1 MNRLE
6 TIKSMVS
13 RCGTAADIGTDHGYV
28 AEMLLSDN
36 TVKKVVATDLNEGP
50 LKRAMDYLTSK
61 NLSERCEFRLGS
73 GLTVLRENEADAIII
88 AGMGGDLI
96 ASILDTSKHI
106 AFSAK
111 ELILQP
117 MTAAHRLR
125 RHLYENGYKIADENI
140 VREYHHFY
148 FIIKAKYSDDEPE
161 KINDDIYFEI
171 SRHLL
176 NKKDPTMYEYID
188 RILKTNKEIIDS
200 LEKASN
206 QDYNEKIGILKEKN
220 NKILRMIK

>member
-36 TVKKVVATDLNEGP
+36 TVKRVVATDLNEGP
-50 LKRAMDYLTSK
+50 LKRAVDYLTSI
-61 NLSERCEFRLGS
+61 NLSEQCEFRLGS
-73 GLTVLRENEADAIII
+73 GLTVLKENEADAIII
-88 AGMGGDLI
+88 AGMGGELI
-96 ASILDTSKHI
+96 ADILDTSKEV

-117 MTAAHRLR
+117 MTAVSKLR
-125 RHLYENGYKIADENI
+125 RYLYENGYKITDENI

-148 FIIKAKYSDDEPE
+148 FIIKAVYSGDEPE
-161 KINDDIYFEI
+161 IIDDIYFEI
-171 SRHLL
+171 SRHLID
-176 NKKDPTMYEYID
+176 KKDPTMYEYID
-188 RILKTNKEIIDS
+188 RVLNTNKKIISS
-200 LEKASN
+200 LEKAGN
-206 QDYNEKIGILKEKN
+206 LEYNKKIEMLKEKN
-220 NKILRMIK
+220 NKILRMMT